1 MLLNRSFKPDEI
13 VIYNFNIKS
22 QELEFLFRG
31 KKIPTAF
38 RPYPKLWRLRDKERK
53 TETII
58 ISV

>member
-1 MLLNRSFKPDEI
+1 MLLRRNFKVEEI

-22 QELEFLFRG
+22 QEMELLFRG
-31 KKIPTAF
+31 RKIPAAY

-58 ISV
+58 ISL